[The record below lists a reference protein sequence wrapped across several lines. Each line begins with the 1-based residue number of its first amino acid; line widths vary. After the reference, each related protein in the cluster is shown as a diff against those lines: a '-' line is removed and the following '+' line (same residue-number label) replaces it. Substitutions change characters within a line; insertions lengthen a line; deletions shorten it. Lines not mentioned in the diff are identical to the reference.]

1 MQYLDSAPVLSPA
14 QPAAATSHST
24 AHAHQQTQHMP
35 QGQFLHSAYYAE
47 SPGPNTTPYR
57 VQNQVDSPVTNGAH
71 NVETA
76 DLQPDEVRSSPAE
89 DSMFE
94 HPVSEDGM
102 VANGTSTSTS
112 GRQQGDNM
120 AHVRGPSKL
129 SNGHV
134 SQHHEEDNSRR
145 SVIKRLAAKRVALS
159 GFGSPASAF
168 PSPSSNGVGPGGAS
182 PSQTVSRGVYDWSWL
197 YVM

>member
-14 QPAAATSHST
+14 QPAAASTSHST
-24 AHAHQQTQHMP
+24 PHAHQQTQHMP

-57 VQNQVDSPVTNGAH
+57 VQNQLDSPVANGAH
-71 NVETA
+71 TIGAANQ
-76 DLQPDEVRSSPAE
+76 QPDEVLSRPAE
-89 DSMFE
+89 DCMFE
-94 HPVSEDGM
+94 NHDSEASM
-102 VANGTSTSTS
+102 LANGTSTS

-120 AHVRGPSKL
+120 AHVTGPSNL

-134 SQHHEEDNSRR
+134 SQHHGEDNSRR
-145 SVIKRLAAKRVALS
+145 SVIKRLAAKRMALS

-168 PSPSSNGVGPGGAS
+168 PSPSSNGVGPGAAS
-182 PSQTVSRGVYDWSWL
+182 PTQTVSRGVYDWS
-197 YVM
+197 